1 MRLFLK
7 IPKKPLVSATSC
19 IFKNVFKRV
28 FLDLGGFFFHLILDC
43 FFSCIEFILPKKKIY
58 SIYFYLL
65 LCYIYLYFYT
75 FIPYLHSIF
84 IFIPGN
90 TLLNVIHRFPNTLNH
105 LKTPLHTFHPRRGVS
120 QFYSN

>member
-1 MRLFLK
+1 MRLFHK

-19 IFKNVFKRV
+19 IFKHVFKRV

-65 LCYIYLYFYT
+65 PCFVSIFLYIYTLSPQYIYFHT
-75 FIPYLHSIF
+75 WQHASKCNSSIPQYSKSSENAITHISS
-84 IFIPGN
+84 
-90 TLLNVIHRFPNTLNH
+90 TTWSFPVL
-105 LKTPLHTFHPRRGVS
+105 
-120 QFYSN
+120 